1 MNMSHHRI
9 NDVVTVKKSSKFL
22 KIHLP
27 EKASYCLY
35 FNIRFKL
42 KFHAQS
48 VFFWAHELMNSCA
61 YVKNQFLSL
70 LNRAYQ
76 SIKTRLRSDIDVINA
91 QIEI

>member
-1 MNMSHHRI
+1 MPQNAALNISFSEKGLSGSFK
-9 NDVVTVKKSSKFL
+9 VTKGQNFFSLNSLRKY
-22 KIHLP
+22 
-27 EKASYCLY
+27 E
-35 FNIRFKL
+35 
-42 KFHAQS
+42 FHAQS